1 MLVDLIF
8 DAECIVTKS
17 NGNWMTISVENND
30 FIWVKIYCKFYYHS
44 ICGCNRRLKYKPIL
58 IYYICNFYKSLYD
71 MNMLRLNL
79 CRSCRQR
86 CSVRKGV
93 LRNFTKFTGRHLRQ
107 SLYFN
112 KDFIKIETLAQVF
125 SCEFCKISKNI
136 FFTEYVWATASTF
149 DCYWTFFLLPSWLIH
164 ISFKYPSQFSGLRRV
179 RSPTDSC
186 QT

>member
-1 MLVDLIF
+1 MQNALSQKATEIEWQFQWKTMILS
-8 DAECIVTKS
+8 E
-17 NGNWMTISVENND
+17 
-30 FIWVKIYCKFYYHS
+30 
-44 ICGCNRRLKYKPIL
+44 LKYIVSF
-58 IYYICNFYKSLYD
+58 IITAFAVATAHWNTSQSWFTTFAIFTSLFYD